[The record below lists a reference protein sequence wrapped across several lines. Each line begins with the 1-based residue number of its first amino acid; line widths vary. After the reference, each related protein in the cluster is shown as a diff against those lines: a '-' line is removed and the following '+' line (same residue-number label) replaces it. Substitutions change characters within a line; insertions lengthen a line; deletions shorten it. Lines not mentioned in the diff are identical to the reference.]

1 MFLTLASDNSEPI
14 FPRNAISKFTVK
26 LAEPLNIVSR
36 NYVVSLQS
44 LFYPHDFHNIETVDI
59 ELQIND
65 SIFTVELQGKYY
77 ENVTELLHVINLT
90 LNTAYLQSLDLDAPT
105 DEEQY
110 KFQFF
115 LNYRGKV
122 LFKVKDARRQRSI
135 SSIRIDLGYALLS
148 KLGFDSPINSLK
160 RESEKYPDINAG
172 SESIIV
178 YCDLIKPQRI
188 VGDQILQVLKLVPI
202 SGEPKKITCYQPT
215 HLEYFD
221 IAKNQ
226 ISEITIEL
234 RDNLGRLMKFNSG
247 KTVVELHLK
256 RKGL

>member
-1 MFLTLASDNSEPI
+1 M
-14 FPRNAISKFTVK
+14 
-26 LAEPLNIVSR
+26 
-36 NYVVSLQS
+36 
-44 LFYPHDFHNIETVDI
+44 
-59 ELQIND
+59 
-65 SIFTVELQGKYY
+65 
-77 ENVTELLHVINLT
+77 
-90 LNTAYLQSLDLDAPT
+90 
-105 DEEQY
+105 
-110 KFQFF
+110 
-115 LNYRGKV
+115 
-122 LFKVKDARRQRSI
+122 
-135 SSIRIDLGYALLS
+135 
-148 KLGFDSPINSLK
+148 GFDSPINSLK
-160 RESEKYPDINAG
+160 RESEKYPDIRAG
-172 SESIIV
+172 LECIIV